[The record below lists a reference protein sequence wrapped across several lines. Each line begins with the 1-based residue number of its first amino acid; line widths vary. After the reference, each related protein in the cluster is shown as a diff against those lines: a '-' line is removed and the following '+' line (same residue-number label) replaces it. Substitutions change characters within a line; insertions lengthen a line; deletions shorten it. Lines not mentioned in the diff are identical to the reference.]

1 MKLRDYSFLFFIN
14 FVFSKKMNSFLIM
27 KNKDFINIYAPKT
40 ENQIKYND
48 ILSKDSEYLLSIIGP
63 AGSGKTFMACVKA
76 IEKLKENKIE
86 KIIITRPIISVE
98 DENIGFLPGN
108 IEKKMDPWVRP
119 IYDVFLDFY
128 SKKEINDL
136 ILNNKI
142 EISPLGFMR
151 GRTFKNSFI
160 IADEMQNSSPN
171 QMLMLLTRLGIN
183 SRIVITGDL
192 QQSDLGVKNGLN
204 DLVYKL
210 ENQITD
216 NFYLIKLNETDIQR
230 SIIVNNV
237 LKLYNKKEDKPVNL
251 LNLTD
256 TKNTDKDISDK
267 DISDKDI
274 SDKDISD
281 NKKYIN
287 KNDDAALIPISHQSR
302 NYK

>member
-1 MKLRDYSFLFFIN
+1 MKLLDYSFLFFIN

-160 IADEMQNSSPN
+160 IADEMQKSSPN

-267 DISDKDI
+267 DISD
-274 SDKDISD
+274 

>member
-1 MKLRDYSFLFFIN
+1 MKLLDYSFLFFIN

-267 DISDKDI
+267 DISD
-274 SDKDISD
+274 

>member
-1 MKLRDYSFLFFIN
+1 MKLLDYSFLFFIN
-14 FVFSKKMNSFLIM
+14 FVFSKKINSFLIM
-27 KNKDFINIYAPKT
+27 KNKEIINIYAPKT

-48 ILSKDSEYLLSIIGP
+48 ILSKDSEYLLSIVGP

-204 DLVYKL
+204 DLINKL
-210 ENQITD
+210 ENQSTD

-237 LKLYNKKEDKPVNL
+237 LKLYNKKQEDKPVNL

-256 TKNTDKDISDK
+256 TKNTDKDITDK
-267 DISDKDI
+267 DINDK
-274 SDKDISD
+274 
-281 NKKYIN
+281 KKYIN